1 MSYLWMFFSMIF
13 GLWFSLGFSL
23 DSCYFEKSFCRL
35 MQMPVQA
42 THFQELRNQVVPL
55 DFDWTVLG
63 LCSFSWWFWL
73 FSFFCLQF
81 LVASGPHLPQFWYQN
96 CILWGSDLTRLVLST
111 NMSNMLCT
119 CIFCKIKNTPGFHFY
134 FAFFSAAP
142 CRSAWGLHFLDLH
155 SSLMHRMSVLSTHSP
170 QLFLEAIKKHV
181 LDCAFWGDTHFLCIS
196 RVFARSMFC
205 CQKPKTLNSKGGPL
219 EINLF

>member
-1 MSYLWMFFSMIF
+1 M
-13 GLWFSLGFSL
+13 
-23 DSCYFEKSFCRL
+23 
-35 MQMPVQA
+35 
-42 THFQELRNQVVPL
+42 
-55 DFDWTVLG
+55 
-63 LCSFSWWFWL
+63 
-73 FSFFCLQF
+73 
-81 LVASGPHLPQFWYQN
+81 ASGPHLPQFWYQN

-181 LDCAFWGDTHFLCIS
+181 LDCAFWRDTHFLCIS

-205 CQKPKTLNSKGGPL
+205 CQKPKPLNSKGAPL